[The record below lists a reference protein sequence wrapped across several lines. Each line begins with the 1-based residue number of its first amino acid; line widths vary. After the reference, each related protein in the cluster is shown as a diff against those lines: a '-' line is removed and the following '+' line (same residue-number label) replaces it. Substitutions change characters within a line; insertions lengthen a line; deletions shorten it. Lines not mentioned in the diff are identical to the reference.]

1 MPRRTKS
8 RPGRIPL
15 LPLSDHVHFPRTR
28 LGLDVHDP
36 RHEELVAALADR
48 DEADRWLGTVL
59 VDTRRGTD
67 ERGRRVVFPGGTAG
81 RVVRVE
87 RLDDG
92 RWRLSM
98 VGESRFRITEE
109 IAERPFREAWVELVA
124 EPELREDD
132 AGIVAVRRELLALVG
147 LLRVKDALGGEFELD
162 AGDLLALGIDAS
174 FEELVNR
181 LAAEIDLP
189 AVRKLRLLARSLP
202 DRALELIEVLT
213 ARRRLVEALRPYRR
227 PGADPDLN

>member
-1 MPRRTKS
+1 MTRRIRS

-59 VDTRRGTD
+59 VDPAAGTD
-67 ERGRRVVFPGGTAG
+67 ERGRRAVFQGGTAG

-87 RLDDG
+87 QLPDG
-92 RWRLSM
+92 RWRLAL
-98 VGESRFRITEE
+98 VGESRFRITRE
-109 IAERPFREAWVELVA
+109 IAERPFREAWIELVA

-147 LLRVKDALGGEFELD
+147 LLRVQDGLGEECELD
-162 AGDLLALGIDAS
+162 AGDLLALGLDAS

-181 LAAEIDLP
+181 VAAEIDLP
-189 AVRKLRLLARSLP
+189 ALRKLGLLVRSLP
-202 DRALELIEVLT
+202 DRALELIDVLR
-213 ARRRLVEALRPYRR
+213 ARRRLIDALRPYRR
-227 PGADPDLN
+227 PGTDASLN

>member
-1 MPRRTKS
+1 MPRRTPS

-36 RHEELVAALADR
+36 RHEELVTALADR

-59 VDTRRGTD
+59 VVPDAGAD
-67 ERGRRVVFPGGTAG
+67 ERGRRPVFPGGTAG

-87 RLDDG
+87 RHEDG
-92 RWRLSM
+92 TARLSV
-98 VGESRFRITEE
+98 VGERRFRITEE
-109 IAERPFREAWVELVA
+109 IAEGPFREARVELLD

-132 AGIVAVRRELLALVG
+132 AGIVAVRREILALVA
-147 LLRVKDALGGEFELD
+147 LLRVHDALGEEFELD
-162 AGDLLALGIDAS
+162 AGDLLALGLGAS

-181 LAAEIDLP
+181 IANAVDLP
-189 AVRKLRLLARSLP
+189 ALRKLRLLAHSLP
-202 DRALELIEVLT
+202 QRALELIEVLS
-213 ARRRLVEALRPYRR
+213 ARRRLVESLRPFRR
-227 PGADPDLN
+227 PGADPGLN